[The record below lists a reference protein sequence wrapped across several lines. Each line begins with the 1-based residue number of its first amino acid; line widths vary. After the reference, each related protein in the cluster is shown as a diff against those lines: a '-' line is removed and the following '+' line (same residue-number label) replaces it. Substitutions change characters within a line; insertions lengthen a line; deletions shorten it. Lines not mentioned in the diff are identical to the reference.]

1 MARKR
6 LQYQAL
12 SNVILPIAAA
22 ATTPTAL
29 AFSDFG
35 PPKFSTTFPAH
46 QQQSVLFEIPLV
58 APAQVPPWFVFTKF
72 EPPRFSTTVP
82 AHQQPSNFFKALPP
96 PTVIP
101 VFTSFS
107 QPQFSRLTPV
117 YEQPSP
123 IFETF
128 VPPSYD
134 AGTPIFSTFVHVLTP
149 PLPVAVS
156 FQNFVHLTPPDY
168 PPIQEKQ
175 DGIFVKKKR
184 KPTAREL
191 DPYAEEAEIKR
202 LRRKAIEDAV
212 YGPPVEYTLP
222 PLAFPVDNKPAP
234 PNLGE
239 LPQIVLAAQQ
249 KATIEAKLKK
259 IRDEED
265 DLENILKDIL

>member
-123 IFETF
+123 IFEQF

-134 AGTPIFSTFVHVLTP
+134 AGTPIFSTFVHVLRP

-191 DPYAEEAEIKR
+191 DPYAEEAETKR
-202 LRRKAIEDAV
+202 LRREAILDAW
-212 YGPPVEYTLP
+212 YGPPVEYKLP
-222 PLAFPVDNKPAP
+222 EFKLPEQPKAP
-234 PNLGE
+234 PSLGD
-239 LPQIVLAAQQ
+239 LPSIMLAAQQ
-249 KATIEAKLKK
+249 KAVADEKRRK
-259 IRDEED
+259 IQQEED